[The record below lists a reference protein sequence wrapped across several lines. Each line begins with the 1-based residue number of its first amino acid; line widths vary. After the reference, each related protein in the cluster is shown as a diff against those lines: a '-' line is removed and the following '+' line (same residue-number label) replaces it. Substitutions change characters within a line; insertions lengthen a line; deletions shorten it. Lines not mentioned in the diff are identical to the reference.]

1 METTLKRAF
10 DRIAALPDDEQKRF
24 GDLLLSWLDD
34 DAAWE
39 NSFASNPEALDALAA
54 EARADI
60 AAGRS
65 LPLEFPPKR

>member
-10 DRIAALPDDEQKRF
+10 DRIAALPDDEQERF
-24 GDLLLSWLDD
+24 GALLLSWLDD

-39 NSFASNPEALDALAA
+39 KSFAANPAALDALAA

-65 LPLEFPPKR
+65 APLVLR

>member
-10 DRIAALPDDEQKRF
+10 DRIVALPNDEQERF
-24 GDLLLSWLDD
+24 GALLLSWLDD

-39 NSFASNPEALDALAA
+39 NSFAANSEALDALAA
-54 EARADI
+54 EARADV

-65 LPLEFPPKR
+65 APLVLR